1 MTGSQEISLVPDEIN
16 TCQICF
22 GSIPVV
28 FITLN
33 AAGAENLRKRLK
45 LSAHSD
51 PTYSPIGSGN
61 DKLHLLHCFSHF
73 ASLMQCSEGLFLCSA
88 ILEIV

>member
-1 MTGSQEISLVPDEIN
+1 MNVFNISTCVDEATGVTGSTEVSLVPDEIN

-51 PTYSPIGSGN
+51 PTYSPVGSGN
-61 DKLHLLHCFSHF
+61 NSWYSFVFMVLS
-73 ASLMQCSEGLFLCSA
+73 
-88 ILEIV
+88 

>member
-1 MTGSQEISLVPDEIN
+1 
-16 TCQICF
+16 
-22 GSIPVV
+22 VV

-51 PTYSPIGSGN
+51 PTYSPLGSGN
-61 DKLHLLHCFSHF
+61 KTHLP
-73 ASLMQCSEGLFLCSA
+73 LFFCRHMVFNNKTLCT
-88 ILEIV
+88 